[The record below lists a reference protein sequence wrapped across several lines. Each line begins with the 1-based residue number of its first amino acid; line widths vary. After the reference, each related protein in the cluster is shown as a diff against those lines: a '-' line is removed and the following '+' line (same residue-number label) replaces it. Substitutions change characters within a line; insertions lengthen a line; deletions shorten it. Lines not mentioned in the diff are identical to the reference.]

1 MYIDY
6 HEFGIKS
13 IPVLRPV
20 TDFLN
25 IKSLDENDLAVKP
38 IVSPSVK

>member
-1 MYIDY
+1 MSLALSVY
-6 HEFGIKS
+6 

-25 IKSLDENDLAVKP
+25 IKSLDETDLAVKP
-38 IVSPSVK
+38 IVSPLVSSVK